1 MAIKGL
7 SIPVFGNYNYDEST
21 GKVSYTNGFRNP
33 KACSYE
39 LSIESAEDNPLY
51 ADNQIAE
58 NDIGRFNTGTL
69 SLETSDFTQE
79 TSQYLLNAKV
89 IERTYGP
96 GLTTKVMVFDDEQKS
111 LPKGFGIIEMH
122 QINNIDRYKAVIL
135 KKATF
140 MIPSD
145 AATTKGKT
153 IEWQTHKIEATIARS
168 DEVTKDEN
176 HPWKDEAWFDTE
188 AQALE
193 YLMYMLGVAT
203 NLTITSA
210 AGTTSGNTEITVHP
224 EKLNSSQYYYQTGK
238 DLELPGGNVPISS
251 LPDVQTWD
259 GEAEITATG
268 GQEIMIIEAL
278 NGVVVRQG
286 ITTVISNTGS

>member
-1 MAIKGL
+1 
-7 SIPVFGNYNYDEST
+7 
-21 GKVSYTNGFRNP
+21 
-33 KACSYE
+33 
-39 LSIESAEDNPLY
+39 
-51 ADNQIAE
+51 
-58 NDIGRFNTGTL
+58 
-69 SLETSDFTQE
+69 
-79 TSQYLLNAKV
+79 
-89 IERTYGP
+89 
-96 GLTTKVMVFDDEQKS
+96 
-111 LPKGFGIIEMH
+111 
-122 QINNIDRYKAVIL
+122 
-135 KKATF
+135 